1 MRNRVIVEK
10 SFIKPAKRLTKRYPS
25 FPTDLLSLVNELE
38 LNSLIGTSL
47 GGNVRKVR
55 LAIKSKG
62 KGKSGGAR
70 VITYIYLDAGRVH
83 LLTVYDKS
91 ERDTVSDDEITKL
104 VKSLQEADRG

>member
-1 MRNRVIVEK
+1 MKNRVIIEK
-10 SFIKPAKRLTKRYPS
+10 SFDRPAKRLTKRYPS
-25 FPTDLLSLVNELE
+25 FPTDLLTLIDDLE
-38 LNSLIGTSL
+38 SNALLGNPL

-70 VITYIYLDAGRVH
+70 EITYIYLERGRVH

-91 ERDTVSDDEITKL
+91 DQESVTDEEIIEL
-104 VKSLQEADRG
+104 VKGVQETD